1 MSCCGVAFKRKIS
14 HFYYIGE
21 RENNVKKCEH
31 DAPAMTTSDDGSEG
45 AIRTT
50 YPERVVEYRD
60 LLSKLSPDEAFFE
73 MANCPVVSFQ
83 IAEDDFHSST
93 VFHPEKSRTTTT
105 TTTTTSSS
113 SSNARMIHVEQ
124 KQELENSCGG
134 IVWESAFALAE
145 YLRKTVFMHEKKKKK
160 KKNATKTTLLR
171 DCIDIGAGT
180 GFLGIWVHKVA
191 KMQRTVLTDT
201 MKCFDLMRRNVER
214 NFSSNDDDDD
224 DDERS
229 HATIDVKPLDWTSKQ
244 DLDAL
249 TTTGRGKFD
258 LLVATDVIFAE
269 RLVEP
274 LILCLKTLIDPERGV
289 CYVCA
294 QPRDK
299 AAFELFQDLCA
310 KEFREFRK
318 VPKEELDFSFDAEC
332 ELFEM
337 RL

>member
-1 MSCCGVAFKRKIS
+1 MVSRSNAKSHILLLLCSMGVV
-14 HFYYIGE
+14 GE
-21 RENNVKKCEH
+21 RENNNVKKCEH
-31 DAPAMTTSDDGSEG
+31 DAPAMTTSDDGS
-45 AIRTT
+45 
-50 YPERVVEYRD
+50 ERVVEYRD

-105 TTTTTSSS
+105 TTTTTTTSSS

-145 YLRKTVFMHEKKKKK
+145 YLRKTVFEKKKK

-318 VPKEELDFSFDAEC
+318 VPQEELDFSFDAEC

>member
-1 MSCCGVAFKRKIS
+1 MVSRSNAKSHILLLLCSMGVV
-14 HFYYIGE
+14 GE
-21 RENNVKKCEH
+21 RENNNVKKCEH
-31 DAPAMTTSDDGSEG
+31 DAPAMTTSDDGS
-45 AIRTT
+45 
-50 YPERVVEYRD
+50 ERVVEYRD

-145 YLRKTVFMHEKKKKK
+145 YLRKTVFEKKKK

-201 MKCFDLMRRNVER
+201 MKCLDLMRRNVER
-214 NFSSNDDDDD
+214 NFSCNDDDDD

-318 VPKEELDFSFDAEC
+318 VPQEELDFSFDAEC

>member
-1 MSCCGVAFKRKIS
+1 MVSRSNAKSHILLLLCSMGVV
-14 HFYYIGE
+14 GE
-21 RENNVKKCEH
+21 RENNNVKKCEH
-31 DAPAMTTSDDGSEG
+31 DAPAMTTSDDGS
-45 AIRTT
+45 
-50 YPERVVEYRD
+50 ERVVEYRD

-93 VFHPEKSRTTTT
+93 VFHPEKSRTTT
-105 TTTTTSSS
+105 SSS

-145 YLRKTVFMHEKKKKK
+145 YLRKTVFEKKKK

-214 NFSSNDDDDD
+214 NFSSNDDDD

-318 VPKEELDFSFDAEC
+318 VPQEELDFSFDAEC

>member
-1 MSCCGVAFKRKIS
+1 MVSRSNAKSHILLLLCSMGVV
-14 HFYYIGE
+14 GE
-21 RENNVKKCEH
+21 RENNNVKKCEH
-31 DAPAMTTSDDGSEG
+31 DAPAMTTSDDGS
-45 AIRTT
+45 
-50 YPERVVEYRD
+50 ERVVEYRD

-105 TTTTTSSS
+105 TTTTTTTSSS

-145 YLRKTVFMHEKKKKK
+145 YLRKTVFEKKKKKK

-318 VPKEELDFSFDAEC
+318 VPQEELDFSFDAEC

>member
-1 MSCCGVAFKRKIS
+1 MVSRSNAKSHILLLLCSMGVV
-14 HFYYIGE
+14 GE
-21 RENNVKKCEH
+21 RENNNVKKCEH
-31 DAPAMTTSDDGSEG
+31 DAPAMTTSDDGS
-45 AIRTT
+45 
-50 YPERVVEYRD
+50 ERVVEYRD

-105 TTTTTSSS
+105 TSSS

-145 YLRKTVFMHEKKKKK
+145 YLRKTVFEKKKKKKK

-214 NFSSNDDDDD
+214 NFSSNDDDD

-318 VPKEELDFSFDAEC
+318 VPQEELDFSFDAEC

>member
-1 MSCCGVAFKRKIS
+1 MVSRSNAKSHILLLLCSMGVV
-14 HFYYIGE
+14 GE
-21 RENNVKKCEH
+21 RENNNVKKCEH
-31 DAPAMTTSDDGSEG
+31 DAPAMTTSDDGS
-45 AIRTT
+45 
-50 YPERVVEYRD
+50 ERVVEYRD

-105 TTTTTSSS
+105 TSSS

-145 YLRKTVFMHEKKKKK
+145 YLRKTVFEKKKKKKKK

-318 VPKEELDFSFDAEC
+318 VPQEELDFSFDAEC

>member
-1 MSCCGVAFKRKIS
+1 
-14 HFYYIGE
+14 
-21 RENNVKKCEH
+21 
-31 DAPAMTTSDDGSEG
+31 
-45 AIRTT
+45 
-50 YPERVVEYRD
+50 
-60 LLSKLSPDEAFFE
+60 
-73 MANCPVVSFQ
+73 
-83 IAEDDFHSST
+83 
-93 VFHPEKSRTTTT
+93 
-105 TTTTTSSS
+105 
-113 SSNARMIHVEQ
+113 
-124 KQELENSCGG
+124 
-134 IVWESAFALAE
+134 
-145 YLRKTVFMHEKKKKK
+145 
-160 KKNATKTTLLR
+160 
-171 DCIDIGAGT
+171 
-180 GFLGIWVHKVA
+180 
-191 KMQRTVLTDT
+191 MQRTVLTDT

-214 NFSSNDDDDD
+214 NFSSNDDDD

-318 VPKEELDFSFDAEC
+318 VPQEELDFSFDAEC

>member
-93 VFHPEKSRTTTT
+93 VFHPESR

-160 KKNATKTTLLR
+160 KKKKKNATKTTLLR

-201 MKCFDLMRRNVER
+201 MKCFNLMRRNVER

-258 LLVATDVIFAE
+258 LLVAADVIFAE

>member
-93 VFHPEKSRTTTT
+93 VFHPESR

-160 KKNATKTTLLR
+160 KKKKKKNATKTTLLR
-171 DCIDIGAGT
+171 DCIDISAGT

-214 NFSSNDDDDD
+214 NFSSNDDDD

>member
-1 MSCCGVAFKRKIS
+1 MWCRVQTQNLT
-14 HFYYIGE
+14 FYYIGE

-83 IAEDDFHSST
+83 SST
-93 VFHPEKSRTTTT
+93 VFHPESRT

-224 DDERS
+224 DERS

-318 VPKEELDFSFDAEC
+318 VPKEELDFSFDAKC

>member
-1 MSCCGVAFKRKIS
+1 MVSRSNAKSHILLLLCSMGVV
-14 HFYYIGE
+14 GE
-21 RENNVKKCEH
+21 RENNNVKKCEH
-31 DAPAMTTSDDGSEG
+31 DAPAMTTSDDGS
-45 AIRTT
+45 
-50 YPERVVEYRD
+50 ERVVEYRD

-93 VFHPEKSRTTTT
+93 VFHPEKSRTTT
-105 TTTTTSSS
+105 SSS

-145 YLRKTVFMHEKKKKK
+145 YLRKTVFEKKKK

-214 NFSSNDDDDD
+214 NFSSNDDDD

>member
-1 MSCCGVAFKRKIS
+1 MVSRSNAKSHILLLLCSMGVV
-14 HFYYIGE
+14 GE
-21 RENNVKKCEH
+21 RENNNVKKCEH

-93 VFHPEKSRTTTT
+93 VFHPEKSRTTT
-105 TTTTTSSS
+105 SSS

-145 YLRKTVFMHEKKKKK
+145 YLRKTVFEKKKKKKK

-214 NFSSNDDDDD
+214 NFSSNDDDD

-318 VPKEELDFSFDAEC
+318 VPQEELDFSFDAEC

>member
-1 MSCCGVAFKRKIS
+1 VVSRSNAKSHILLLLCSMGVV
-14 HFYYIGE
+14 GE
-21 RENNVKKCEH
+21 RENNNVKKCEH

-93 VFHPEKSRTTTT
+93 VFHPESR

-134 IVWESAFALAE
+134 IVWESAFALAG
-145 YLRKTVFMHEKKKKK
+145 YLRKTVFMHEKKK

-214 NFSSNDDDDD
+214 NFSSNDDDD

>member
-1 MSCCGVAFKRKIS
+1 MVSRSNAKSHILLLLCSMGVV
-14 HFYYIGE
+14 GE
-21 RENNVKKCEH
+21 RENNNVKKCEH
-31 DAPAMTTSDDGSEG
+31 DAPAMTTSDDGS
-45 AIRTT
+45 
-50 YPERVVEYRD
+50 ERVVEYRD

-105 TTTTTSSS
+105 TTTTTTTSSS

-145 YLRKTVFMHEKKKKK
+145 YLRKTVFEKKKK

-214 NFSSNDDDDD
+214 NFSSNDDDD

-318 VPKEELDFSFDAEC
+318 VPQEELDFSFDAEC

>member
-1 MSCCGVAFKRKIS
+1 MWCRVQTQNLT
-14 HFYYIGE
+14 FYYIGE

-105 TTTTTSSS
+105 TSSS

-145 YLRKTVFMHEKKKKK
+145 YLRKTVFMHEKKKKKKKK

-214 NFSSNDDDDD
+214 NFSSNDVDA
-224 DDERS
+224 DESS
-229 HATIDVKPLDWTSKQ
+229 HATIDVKSLYWTSKQ

-274 LILCLKTLIDPERGV
+274 LILCLKTLIDLERGV

>member
-1 MSCCGVAFKRKIS
+1 MVSRSNAKSHILLLLCSMGVV
-14 HFYYIGE
+14 GE
-21 RENNVKKCEH
+21 RENNNVKKCEH
-31 DAPAMTTSDDGSEG
+31 DAPAMTTSDDGS
-45 AIRTT
+45 
-50 YPERVVEYRD
+50 ERVVEYRD

-145 YLRKTVFMHEKKKKK
+145 YLRKTVFEKKKK

-214 NFSSNDDDDD
+214 NFSSNDDDD

-318 VPKEELDFSFDAEC
+318 VPQEELDFSFDAEC

>member
-14 HFYYIGE
+14 HFCYIGE

-105 TTTTTSSS
+105 TSSS

-160 KKNATKTTLLR
+160 NATKTTLLR

-201 MKCFDLMRRNVER
+201 MKCFNLMRRNVER

>member
-1 MSCCGVAFKRKIS
+1 MVSRSNAKSHILLLLCSMGVV
-14 HFYYIGE
+14 GE
-21 RENNVKKCEH
+21 RENNNVKKCEH
-31 DAPAMTTSDDGSEG
+31 DAPAMTTSDDGSE
-45 AIRTT
+45 
-50 YPERVVEYRD
+50 RVVEYRD
-60 LLSKLSPDEAFFE
+60 LLSKLSRDEAFFE

-93 VFHPEKSRTTTT
+93 VFHPEKSRTTTTTT

-145 YLRKTVFMHEKKKKK
+145 YLRKTVFEKKKK

-214 NFSSNDDDDD
+214 NFSSNDDDD

>member
-1 MSCCGVAFKRKIS
+1 MVSRSNAKSHILLLLCSMGVV
-14 HFYYIGE
+14 GE
-21 RENNVKKCEH
+21 RENNNVKKCEH
-31 DAPAMTTSDDGSEG
+31 DAPAMTTSDDGS
-45 AIRTT
+45 
-50 YPERVVEYRD
+50 ERVVEYRD

-145 YLRKTVFMHEKKKKK
+145 YLRKTVFEKKKKKK

-214 NFSSNDDDDD
+214 NFSSNDDDD

-318 VPKEELDFSFDAEC
+318 VPQEELDFSFDAEC

>member
-1 MSCCGVAFKRKIS
+1 MVSRSNAKSHILLLLCSMGVV
-14 HFYYIGE
+14 GE
-21 RENNVKKCEH
+21 RENNNVKKCEH
-31 DAPAMTTSDDGSEG
+31 DAPAMTTSDDGS
-45 AIRTT
+45 
-50 YPERVVEYRD
+50 ERVVEYRD

-105 TTTTTSSS
+105 TSSS

-145 YLRKTVFMHEKKKKK
+145 YLRKTVFEKKKKK

>member
-1 MSCCGVAFKRKIS
+1 MVSRSNAKSHILLLLCSMGVV
-14 HFYYIGE
+14 GE
-21 RENNVKKCEH
+21 RENNNVKKCEH
-31 DAPAMTTSDDGSEG
+31 DAPAMTTSDDGS
-45 AIRTT
+45 
-50 YPERVVEYRD
+50 ERVVEYRD

-145 YLRKTVFMHEKKKKK
+145 YLRKTVFEKKKKK
-160 KKNATKTTLLR
+160 KNETKTTLLR

-214 NFSSNDDDDD
+214 NFSSNDDDD

-318 VPKEELDFSFDAEC
+318 VPQEELDFSFDAEC

>member
-1 MSCCGVAFKRKIS
+1 MVSRSNAKSHILLLLCSMGVV
-14 HFYYIGE
+14 GE
-21 RENNVKKCEH
+21 RENNNVKKCEH
-31 DAPAMTTSDDGSEG
+31 DAPAMTTSDDGS
-45 AIRTT
+45 
-50 YPERVVEYRD
+50 ERVVEYRD

-145 YLRKTVFMHEKKKKK
+145 YLRKTVFEKKKK

-318 VPKEELDFSFDAEC
+318 VPQEELDFSFDAEC

>member
-1 MSCCGVAFKRKIS
+1 MVSRSNAKSHILLLLCSMGVV
-14 HFYYIGE
+14 GE
-21 RENNVKKCEH
+21 RENNNVKKCEH
-31 DAPAMTTSDDGSEG
+31 DAPAMTTSDDGS
-45 AIRTT
+45 
-50 YPERVVEYRD
+50 ERVVEYRD

-93 VFHPEKSRTTTT
+93 VFHPEKSRTTT
-105 TTTTTSSS
+105 SSS

-145 YLRKTVFMHEKKKKK
+145 YLRKTVFEKKKKKKKK

>member
-1 MSCCGVAFKRKIS
+1 MVSRSNAKSHILLLLCSMGVV
-14 HFYYIGE
+14 GE
-21 RENNVKKCEH
+21 RENNNVKKCEH
-31 DAPAMTTSDDGSEG
+31 DAPAMTTSDDGS
-45 AIRTT
+45 
-50 YPERVVEYRD
+50 ERVVEYRD

-145 YLRKTVFMHEKKKKK
+145 YLRKTVFEKKKK

-214 NFSSNDDDDD
+214 NFSSNDDDD

>member
-1 MSCCGVAFKRKIS
+1 VVSRSNAKSHILLLLCSMGVV
-14 HFYYIGE
+14 GE
-21 RENNVKKCEH
+21 RENNNVKKCEH
-31 DAPAMTTSDDGSEG
+31 DAPAMTTSDDGS
-45 AIRTT
+45 
-50 YPERVVEYRD
+50 ERVVEYRD

-105 TTTTTSSS
+105 TSSS

-145 YLRKTVFMHEKKKKK
+145 YLRKTVFEKKKKKKK

-214 NFSSNDDDDD
+214 NFSSNDDDD

>member
-1 MSCCGVAFKRKIS
+1 MWCRVQTQNLT
-14 HFYYIGE
+14 FYYIGE

-31 DAPAMTTSDDGSEG
+31 DAPAMTTSDDGLEG

-93 VFHPEKSRTTTT
+93 VFHPESR

-145 YLRKTVFMHEKKKKK
+145 YLRKTVFMHEKKKKKKK

-214 NFSSNDDDDD
+214 NFSSNDDDD

>member
-1 MSCCGVAFKRKIS
+1 
-14 HFYYIGE
+14 
-21 RENNVKKCEH
+21 
-31 DAPAMTTSDDGSEG
+31 
-45 AIRTT
+45 
-50 YPERVVEYRD
+50 
-60 LLSKLSPDEAFFE
+60 
-73 MANCPVVSFQ
+73 
-83 IAEDDFHSST
+83 
-93 VFHPEKSRTTTT
+93 
-105 TTTTTSSS
+105 
-113 SSNARMIHVEQ
+113 MIHVEQ

-145 YLRKTVFMHEKKKKK
+145 YLRKTVFEKK

>member
-21 RENNVKKCEH
+21 RENNNVKKCEH

-83 IAEDDFHSST
+83 IAEDDLHSST
-93 VFHPEKSRTTTT
+93 VFHPESR

-124 KQELENSCGG
+124 KLELENSCGG

-160 KKNATKTTLLR
+160 KKKKKTTKTTLLR
-171 DCIDIGAGT
+171 DYRHRRWHWIFGY
-180 GFLGIWVHKVA
+180 LGP
-191 KMQRTVLTDT
+191 QS
-201 MKCFDLMRRNVER
+201 C
-214 NFSSNDDDDD
+214 
-224 DDERS
+224 
-229 HATIDVKPLDWTSKQ
+229 
-244 DLDAL
+244 
-249 TTTGRGKFD
+249 
-258 LLVATDVIFAE
+258 
-269 RLVEP
+269 
-274 LILCLKTLIDPERGV
+274 
-289 CYVCA
+289 
-294 QPRDK
+294 
-299 AAFELFQDLCA
+299 
-310 KEFREFRK
+310 
-318 VPKEELDFSFDAEC
+318 
-332 ELFEM
+332 
-337 RL
+337 

>member
-1 MSCCGVAFKRKIS
+1 
-14 HFYYIGE
+14 
-21 RENNVKKCEH
+21 
-31 DAPAMTTSDDGSEG
+31 MTTSDDGS
-45 AIRTT
+45 
-50 YPERVVEYRD
+50 ERVVEYRD

-105 TTTTTSSS
+105 TSSS

-145 YLRKTVFMHEKKKKK
+145 YLRKTVFEKKKK

-214 NFSSNDDDDD
+214 NFSSNDDDD

-318 VPKEELDFSFDAEC
+318 VPQEELDFSFDAEC

>member
-1 MSCCGVAFKRKIS
+1 VVSRSNAKSHILLLLCSMGVV
-14 HFYYIGE
+14 GE
-21 RENNVKKCEH
+21 RENNNVKKCEH
-31 DAPAMTTSDDGSEG
+31 DAPAMTTSDDGS
-45 AIRTT
+45 
-50 YPERVVEYRD
+50 ERVVEYRD

-145 YLRKTVFMHEKKKKK
+145 YLRKTVFEKKKK

-214 NFSSNDDDDD
+214 NFSSNDDDD